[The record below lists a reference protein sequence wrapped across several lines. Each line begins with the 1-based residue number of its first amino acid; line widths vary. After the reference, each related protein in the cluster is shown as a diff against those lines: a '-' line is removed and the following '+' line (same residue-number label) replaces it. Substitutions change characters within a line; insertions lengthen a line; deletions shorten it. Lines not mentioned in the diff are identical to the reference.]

1 MSCGK
6 ISVGQNTSQI
16 TRGVEIMIDVNLIRQ
31 NPQAIR
37 ERYLKR
43 GKDIDFTDF
52 LKWDEERK
60 QIIAQVE
67 TMKAQRN
74 KVSAEVPKLK
84 KAGMDVSATIAEM
97 KTLGE
102 EIARVDVTLDEVNGK
117 IRDFLLRLPN
127 LPDEDLAAGGKENN
141 RPIRTFGQK
150 PHFDF
155 TPKDHM
161 ELAKSLQLIDYERGA
176 KLAGNG
182 S

>member
-6 ISVGQNTSQI
+6 ISVGQNTSEI

-127 LPDEDLAAGGKENN
+127 LPDEDLAANM
-141 RPIRTFGQK
+141 T
-150 PHFDF
+150 D
-155 TPKDHM
+155 D
-161 ELAKSLQLIDYERGA
+161 ELARIGTVLDDYGGCG
-176 KLAGNG
+176 KGN
-182 S
+182 